1 MSLMRFLLVLVCAF
15 GVQCFIPGP
24 AHVRVL
30 EVDGTS
36 RLQNGNRL
44 TVSRLLSK
52 ASEEKAK
59 EKERRKNLQGA
70 TDDKDKAA
78 KDKPKPKK

>member
-1 MSLMRFLLVLVCAF
+1 MSLMRVLLVLVCAF

-24 AHVRVL
+24 TRVRVL
-30 EVDGTS
+30 EVGGAPG
-36 RLQNGNRL
+36 LQNGPRS